1 MRNQVMKKG
10 TTLVMAG
17 LSGLN
22 MVYEAAGMHASLLGF
37 CLDSLII
44 DNDMLGQCLRC
55 VRGIE
60 VNESTLGVQVMKDVG
75 PGHYLGHDQSKPN
88 TFIFDQMGRNLLDN
102 ARKRKEEILHNYH
115 PNHISKELE
124 FKILL

>member
-1 MRNQVMKKG
+1 MTAACEQMLHNYDLLGGAAAGMADAKMPDAQSGYEKG
-10 TTLVMAG
+10 RTLVMAG

-55 VRGIE
+55 VRGIG
-60 VNESTLGVQVMKDVG
+60 VNEETLAVQVMKDICMSG
-75 PGHYLGHDQSKPN
+75 PGHYLGHNQTN
-88 TFIFDQMGRNLLDN
+88 NMMQT
-102 ARKRKEEILHNYH
+102 
-115 PNHISKELE
+115 
-124 FKILL
+124 